1 MMLEPRLADWTA
13 PRGDEAAIS
22 VSEFLH
28 NINQVLTFEFSH
40 LEIKG
45 EVASFKINQG
55 KWAFFDLKEGDYSI
69 NCFMPAWQLNAP
81 LEDGMKI
88 IIKATAKVT
97 NWGKFSLTVKEII
110 PVGEGSIK
118 KAFELLKKKLTSE
131 GLFDPAKK
139 RPLPKPLQKI
149 GVISSTAAA
158 GYADF
163 IKILG
168 DRWGGLEVKVC
179 HTQVQ
184 GLPAVSQIISALQY
198 LNEQNEVQII
208 AIIRGGGSA
217 DDLAVFNDGRLVR
230 AIAASRI
237 PVITGIGHEVDES
250 LADLAADIV
259 GSTPSNVAEI
269 LTSERNFGITEAK
282 TELARARDAIYNR
295 ISTELS
301 NLAHARQILEAVNP
315 NKVLARGYA
324 IVSGEL
330 QPGNDVKI
338 TTSNV
343 IASAKINQVEE
354 RK

>member
-1 MMLEPRLADWTA
+1 MAKKTVRKLRKSTSMMLEPRLADWTA

-198 LNEQNEVQII
+198 LNEQNEVQPV
-208 AIIRGGGSA
+208 SA
-217 DDLAVFNDGRLVR
+217 TRSMNLLPISLPILSVLLPRMSPRFSLPSVILASPRR
-230 AIAASRI
+230 RPS
-237 PVITGIGHEVDES
+237 S
-250 LADLAADIV
+250 LAPATLSIIGLAPSCPI
-259 GSTPSNVAEI
+259 SPTP
-269 LTSERNFGITEAK
+269 AK
-282 TELARARDAIYNR
+282 FLRPLIPTK
-295 ISTELS
+295 S
-301 NLAHARQILEAVNP
+301 
-315 NKVLARGYA
+315 
-324 IVSGEL
+324 
-330 QPGNDVKI
+330 
-338 TTSNV
+338 
-343 IASAKINQVEE
+343 
-354 RK
+354 